1 MTDIELS
8 SAAAK
13 TALGRFL
20 ADVKVPAPEGKW
32 NLHQTQ
38 NLVNQNCLPPE
49 QGGCGK
55 MVNGQTSWYH
65 NTVTGW
71 VCEHCW
77 NNNQNGHP
85 AWIENAVK
93 ELVKS
98 TSKRRSSKASAAKR
112 KQNTVSA
119 KAQPYVEM
127 GLGEP
132 FAEAIA
138 RDLSLAD
145 SVMDLWEADWWK
157 QYEVDDILIVAVLGG
172 VIQEEDGKWLNTIR
186 SDHEDLVVSCIEKHC
201 TVDWARALMECGL
214 ETHSQAVTSILQGGE
229 PELVAR
235 IGKIQVNKDLVPPA
249 CKPFVTGNS
258 ESGEEMEAMV
268 VLLHMES
275 PETDPEFIFPPGT
288 TMSEKP

>member
-8 SAAAK
+8 SAAAN
-13 TALGRFL
+13 TAIKK
-20 ADVKVPAPEGKW
+20 VKVDIEPLWTHNRSQHLGAHICPICNENSAGQVYRVPEKGNVYVCQDCWDENQQAGGKPEGDYVG
-32 NLHQTQ
+32 Q
-38 NLVNQNCLPPE
+38 
-49 QGGCGK
+49 
-55 MVNGQTSWYH
+55 MVKALISST
-65 NTVTGW
+65 
-71 VCEHCW
+71 
-77 NNNQNGHP
+77 
-85 AWIENAVK
+85 
-93 ELVKS
+93 KS
-98 TSKRRSSKASAAKR
+98 TRSSKASAAKR

-119 KAQPYVEM
+119 KAQPYIEM
-127 GLGEP
+127 GLGGP

-157 QYEVDDILIVAVLGG
+157 QYEVDDILIVAVLEG

-235 IGKIQVNKDLVPPA
+235 IAKIQINKDLVPPA
-249 CKPFVTGNS
+249 CKPFVRPNS
-258 ESGEEMEAMV
+258 ESDETVDPSPLPLAEVLLIPGSHRGGEE
-268 VLLHMES
+268 
-275 PETDPEFIFPPGT
+275 
-288 TMSEKP
+288 